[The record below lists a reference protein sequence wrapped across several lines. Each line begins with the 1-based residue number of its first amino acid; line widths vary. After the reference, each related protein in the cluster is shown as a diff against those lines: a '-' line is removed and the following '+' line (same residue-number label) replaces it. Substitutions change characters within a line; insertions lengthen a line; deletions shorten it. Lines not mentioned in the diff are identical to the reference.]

1 MSIVDEQHV
10 RERLQDMLESIE
22 VALPPDRAITGR
34 GRRLRWQRRAGAG
47 AALAVLVA
55 LGVGV
60 PQLSST
66 GTVTP
71 VAASPAGGQVVVD
84 QPPLAAPAV
93 GGVVASGSTDG
104 ERWTIKLAK
113 ENGSIAASA
122 PGVTST
128 LASQAGR
135 RPARFSAGLGG
146 PHARLLMVVGGVR
159 SDVTAVTVQVAGSP
173 SLHLVPVRFM
183 GQLWVGMV
191 LPAKLQVT
199 NIIAFSAAGEV
210 GHTVPFSPDPLD
222 GIRTIAW
229 LAPGQPGPARS
240 NIRLPFLVAGP
251 GAQSHVD
258 GPSVFRTGPW
268 GQCVVSGEIS
278 LPATCNDV
286 FSLAVPPGKTFITIN
301 CDGVPGDLALGDGTY
316 AYCLAGAAP
325 QVSRVELRLSDGA
338 VHELQPVAVG
348 HARYLS
354 FLISKVNIVRWTA
367 FDAAGHEI
375 AAGSGKSL

>member
-10 RERLQDMLESIE
+10 RERLQDLLESIE
-22 VALPPDRAITGR
+22 VPVSPDRAITGQ

-47 AALAVLVA
+47 TALAVLVA
-55 LGVGV
+55 LGVAL

-66 GTVTP
+66 GTVAP

-93 GGVVASGSTDG
+93 DGVIASGRTLG
-104 ERWTIKLAK
+104 QHWTIKLTREK
-113 ENGSIAASA
+113 GSIAASA

-128 LASQAGR
+128 VASQPGR

-146 PHARLLMVVGGVR
+146 PNARLLMVAGGVR
-159 SDVTAVTVQVAGSP
+159 RDVTAVTVQVAGSP
-173 SLHLVPVRFM
+173 SLHLIPVRFM
-183 GQLWVGMV
+183 GRLWVGMV

-199 NIIAFSAAGEV
+199 NIIAYTAAGEI
-210 GHTVPFSPDPLD
+210 GHTVPFSPDPID
-222 GIRTIAW
+222 GIRTIDW
-229 LAPGQPGPARS
+229 LAPGQAGPARS

-251 GAQSHVD
+251 GAQSYVD

-268 GQCVVSGEIS
+268 GQCVVAGEIG

-286 FSLAVPPGKTFITIN
+286 FSLAVPPGKTLIMIN

-316 AYCLAGAAP
+316 AYCLAGTAP
-325 QVSRVELRLSDGA
+325 QVTRIELRLSDGT

-354 FLISKVNIVRWTA
+354 FLVSKVNIVRWTA
-367 FDAAGHEI
+367 FDAAGHQI
-375 AAGSGKSL
+375 GTGTGKSL